1 MSTFIETVTR
11 KADEFLASFS
21 KEFRSLQEDEFKSLL
36 RRFRY
41 SARLID
47 VSTKEE
53 FLELHIP
60 GSANCDVLNVKFAT
74 KISMM
79 DKSKAYFI
87 YCRNGS
93 RSQNAMY
100 LMQKMGFKRVYNLLD
115 GIQTWKGTVATAN
128 VN

>member
-21 KEFRSLQEDEFKSLL
+21 KEIKSLNQNEFKNLL

-60 GSANCDVLNVKFAT
+60 GSINCDVLNGKFAT
-74 KISMM
+74 KVAMM
-79 DKSKAYFI
+79 DKSRAYFI
-87 YCRNGS
+87 YCRDGS
-93 RSQNAMY
+93 RSYTAML
-100 LMQKMGFKRVYNLLD
+100 LMQKMRFKRVYNLSD
-115 GIQTWKGTVATAN
+115 GIQTWKGTVATAQ